1 VLVFDATAIVALF
14 QSHPIVYTLWEA
26 ADAGR
31 QQIGLPVLAV
41 VEAGGILETSPTA
54 WDVFLVPE
62 TVNVLP
68 LMERAALEM
77 AGWPGSP
84 AAKHALWEARHMDCP
99 LVTRDPGLYAPG
111 VADVRAV

>member
-14 QSHPIVYTLWEA
+14 RSHPIIYTLWEA

-41 VEAGGILETSPTA
+41 VEAGTILETNPSA
-54 WDVFLVPE
+54 WDVFLDPE

-68 LMERAALEM
+68 LAERAGVEI
-77 AGWPGSP
+77 AGWPGSF
-84 AAKHALWEARHMDCP
+84 AARHALWEARHMDCP

-111 VADVRAV
+111 QVDVYAV

>member
-1 VLVFDATAIVALF
+1 MLVFDATAIVALF

-41 VEAGGILETSPTA
+41 VEAGTILETRESA
-54 WDVFLVPE
+54 WDVFLDPE

-68 LMERAALEM
+68 LMERAGIEI

-84 AAKHALWEARHMDCP
+84 AARHALWEARHMACP
-99 LVTRDPGLYAPG
+99 LVTREPGLYAPG
-111 VADVRAV
+111 AADIYAV